1 MALLSELVKAVA
13 KVEGA
18 DEVSVGTFARAAREA
33 RLISQKGRGRGAAQ
47 MTSRD
52 AANLL
57 IAFNGSAQAK
67 DVRKRVPKLR
77 ALPVASSNAGLL
89 RRRDV
94 RELLAGEM
102 SFGNWLEWLI
112 ELARPSLD
120 GVSQLEDLLAKAHPK
135 KVSTYAK
142 RRQLDCPSPDIQLE
156 FWIPEPVIAVKL
168 RIPETTDKSRTSPTI
183 DLVEI
188 AQTVYQPETYEG
200 PTVDRFET
208 ITISTDTIFAVARTL
223 GEV

>member
-13 KVEGA
+13 NVEGA

-77 ALPVASSNAGLL
+77 ALPVASSNAGSL

-120 GVSQLEDLLAKAHPK
+120 GISQLEDLLANAH
-135 KVSTYAK
+135 
-142 RRQLDCPSPDIQLE
+142 
-156 FWIPEPVIAVKL
+156 
-168 RIPETTDKSRTSPTI
+168 
-183 DLVEI
+183 
-188 AQTVYQPETYEG
+188 
-200 PTVDRFET
+200 
-208 ITISTDTIFAVARTL
+208 
-223 GEV
+223 